1 MTKKIKAVIWDMGG
15 VILRTSGE
23 DSRLEMAKEFQV
35 PADTLYKLV
44 FDSPSAEKATV
55 GLISESDH
63 WNFVADN
70 LGVSRDRVQELQD
83 RFWAGDTIDK
93 QLVEFIKSLN
103 KSYKTGLL
111 SNAWSGARQSL
122 DQRIPIGI
130 VFQYSM
136 FSCEVRLRKPDA
148 KIYHRM
154 LELMEVKADEA
165 IFVDDFSENIAG
177 ANAVGIHGVQFFSTA
192 QAIADVNQILSSL
205 ND

>member
-23 DSRLEMAKEFQV
+23 RSRFEMAMEFNV
-35 PADTLYKLV
+35 PAETLYKLV
-44 FDSPSAEKATV
+44 FNSPSAEKATI

-63 WNFVADN
+63 WNYVADG
-70 LGVSRDRVQELQD
+70 LGVSRERVQELQE
-83 RFWAGDTIDK
+83 RFWAEDTVDK
-93 QLVEFIKSLN
+93 QLVDYIKSLN

-122 DQRIPIGI
+122 NQRIPIGI

-148 KIYHRM
+148 KIYQR
-154 LELMEVKADEA
+154 LLDLMEVKADEA
-165 IFVDDFSENIAG
+165 IFVDDFSENITG
-177 ANAVGIHGVQFFSTA
+177 AEAVGIRGVQFLSTT
-192 QAIADVNQILSSL
+192 QAIDDVNRILSSL
-205 ND
+205 E

>member
-23 DSRLEMAKEFQV
+23 RSRLEMADEFDIPV
-35 PADTLYKLV
+35 KTLYKLV

-70 LGVSRDRVQELQD
+70 LGVSRERVQELQD
-83 RFWAGDTIDK
+83 RFWAEDVIDK
-93 QLVEFIKSLN
+93 QLVEYIKSLN
-103 KSYKTGLL
+103 KGYKTGLL

-122 DQRIPIGI
+122 NQRIPLGI

-148 KIYHRM
+148 KIYQRI

-177 ANAVGIHGVQFFSTA
+177 ANEAGIHGVQFLNTS
-192 QAIADVNQILSSL
+192 QAITDVNQILAS
-205 ND
+205 